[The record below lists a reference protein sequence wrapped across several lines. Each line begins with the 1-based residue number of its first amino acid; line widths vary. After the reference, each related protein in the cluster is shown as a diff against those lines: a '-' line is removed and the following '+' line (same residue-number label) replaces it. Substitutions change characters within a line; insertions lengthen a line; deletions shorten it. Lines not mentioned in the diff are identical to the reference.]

1 MIYVASKAMYG
12 REWVAMREAGV
23 PIISTWI
30 DQSGFGDTSDW
41 PKLWLNCIAEAS
53 SANALVLIRRPRDII
68 KGAWVEVGAALG
80 NNVPV
85 FAVGIE
91 NYSIR
96 HHPLVTLCQ
105 TETEAF
111 NLARKM
117 S

>member
-1 MIYVASKAMYG
+1 MIYVASKAQHG

-30 DQSGFGDTSDW
+30 DQSDFGVTDW
-41 PKLWLNCIAEAS
+41 SELWLNCIAEAS

-96 HHPLVTLCQ
+96 HHPLVTLCS
-105 TETEAF
+105 TEAEAF
-111 NLARKM
+111 NLARLK
-117 S
+117 